1 MKNFRSALLAAAL
14 SLVVAAGSATAAQAT
29 TKIRV
34 GASPTPH
41 AEILKVAN
49 DVLKPQG
56 YELQIIEYSDYVQ
69 PNMALEGKELDA
81 NFFQHKP
88 YLDDFNKEKG
98 TKLVSIGTVHYEPFG
113 IYAGKTKSLDALKDG
128 AMVAVPNDTT
138 NEARALLL
146 LQSNGLIKLKDGAG
160 LTATRRDIAE
170 NPKKLKIEEI
180 EAAQLV
186 RALPDVDLAII
197 NGNYAILGGL
207 KVADALSAEKA
218 DSIAATTY
226 ANILAVR
233 AGDENR
239 PELKAL
245 INALKSDDIISS
257 CGQRISCFYL
267 CSQVYCAQ
275 TGTSALWDVTYE
287 PDVGAMNRF
296 LLISQQVVTFSS
308 TRNVRN
314 LNMRGA
320 CTMYIVG
327 IDIAKRK
334 HEAAVI
340 DGEGAVVIKPFSFTN
355 NCSGYNR
362 LLAMLAKAKLPLD
375 EVSFA
380 MEATGHYWLALFTR
394 LQKEGFRVQVINP
407 VQTNSIRSFYI
418 RQAKTDPR
426 DALLIAEVIRFGHF
440 SESTLHPE
448 NIYELRELCRGR
460 HAIVSMQ
467 ADVKRKVVALLDQVF
482 PEYETAFTNMF
493 SDTSMAILQT
503 CPTPKELSEMP
514 LEEFCHLIEVS
525 SHKRFR
531 MAKAQEL
538 QALARN
544 SFGFAMAGDVFS
556 TMIRLYA
563 KHLDFLKQ
571 QVREMDRK
579 IAEIM
584 DTLDTPI
591 TTITGIGPTLGAY
604 ILSEIEDINRFSS
617 AARLAA
623 YAGIDPTMRQSGEYN
638 GVRNRM
644 SKRGSPYL
652 RHAIWLAAS
661 SAVLHDPALKL
672 YFQKKRDEGK
682 PYMASVGHAC
692 RKMVSI
698 IYAVMRD
705 NKAYTPCIPNE
716 ISA

>member
-1 MKNFRSALLAAAL
+1 
-14 SLVVAAGSATAAQAT
+14 
-29 TKIRV
+29 
-34 GASPTPH
+34 
-41 AEILKVAN
+41 
-49 DVLKPQG
+49 
-56 YELQIIEYSDYVQ
+56 
-69 PNMALEGKELDA
+69 
-81 NFFQHKP
+81 
-88 YLDDFNKEKG
+88 
-98 TKLVSIGTVHYEPFG
+98 
-113 IYAGKTKSLDALKDG
+113 
-128 AMVAVPNDTT
+128 
-138 NEARALLL
+138 
-146 LQSNGLIKLKDGAG
+146 
-160 LTATRRDIAE
+160 
-170 NPKKLKIEEI
+170 
-180 EAAQLV
+180 
-186 RALPDVDLAII
+186 
-197 NGNYAILGGL
+197 
-207 KVADALSAEKA
+207 
-218 DSIAATTY
+218 
-226 ANILAVR
+226 
-233 AGDENR
+233 
-239 PELKAL
+239 
-245 INALKSDDIISS
+245 
-257 CGQRISCFYL
+257 
-267 CSQVYCAQ
+267 
-275 TGTSALWDVTYE
+275 
-287 PDVGAMNRF
+287 
-296 LLISQQVVTFSS
+296 
-308 TRNVRN
+308 
-314 LNMRGA
+314 
-320 CTMYIVG
+320 MYIVG

-340 DGEGAVVIKPFSFTN
+340 DGEGTVIIKPFSFTN

-482 PEYETAFTNMF
+482 PEYETAFTNLF
-493 SDTSMAILQT
+493 GDTSMAILQT

-514 LEEFCHLIEVS
+514 LEELCHLIEVP

-563 KHLDFLKQ
+563 KHLVFLKQ
-571 QVREMDRK
+571 QVQEMDRK

-591 TTITGIGPTLGAY
+591 TAITGIIEKKNPKARKALAIITYIIVMAFCCIVCYYSTMMVIKY
-604 ILSEIEDINRFSS
+604 ILSEIGDISRFSS
-617 AARLAA
+617 AAKLAA

-705 NKAYTPCIPNE
+705 NKAYTPCIQNE

>member
-1 MKNFRSALLAAAL
+1 
-14 SLVVAAGSATAAQAT
+14 
-29 TKIRV
+29 
-34 GASPTPH
+34 
-41 AEILKVAN
+41 
-49 DVLKPQG
+49 
-56 YELQIIEYSDYVQ
+56 
-69 PNMALEGKELDA
+69 
-81 NFFQHKP
+81 
-88 YLDDFNKEKG
+88 
-98 TKLVSIGTVHYEPFG
+98 
-113 IYAGKTKSLDALKDG
+113 
-128 AMVAVPNDTT
+128 
-138 NEARALLL
+138 
-146 LQSNGLIKLKDGAG
+146 
-160 LTATRRDIAE
+160 
-170 NPKKLKIEEI
+170 
-180 EAAQLV
+180 
-186 RALPDVDLAII
+186 
-197 NGNYAILGGL
+197 
-207 KVADALSAEKA
+207 
-218 DSIAATTY
+218 
-226 ANILAVR
+226 
-233 AGDENR
+233 
-239 PELKAL
+239 
-245 INALKSDDIISS
+245 
-257 CGQRISCFYL
+257 
-267 CSQVYCAQ
+267 
-275 TGTSALWDVTYE
+275 
-287 PDVGAMNRF
+287 
-296 LLISQQVVTFSS
+296 
-308 TRNVRN
+308 
-314 LNMRGA
+314 
-320 CTMYIVG
+320 MYIVG

-340 DGEGAVVIKPFSFTN
+340 DGDGAVIIKPFSFTN

-482 PEYETAFTNMF
+482 PEYETAFTNLF
-493 SDTSMAILQT
+493 GDTSMAILQT

-514 LEEFCHLIEVS
+514 LEELCHLIEVS

-584 DTLDTPI
+584 TPW
-591 TTITGIGPTLGAY
+591 TRRSLPSLASARPWART
-604 ILSEIEDINRFSS
+604 SS
-617 AARLAA
+617 ARSETSAVFPPRQSLPPTRGSIQPCGSPVNTTASETVCPNEARLIC
-623 YAGIDPTMRQSGEYN
+623 GTPFGWR
-638 GVRNRM
+638 
-644 SKRGSPYL
+644 
-652 RHAIWLAAS
+652 
-661 SAVLHDPALKL
+661 LHRRC
-672 YFQKKRDEGK
+672 FTIR
-682 PYMASVGHAC
+682 
-692 RKMVSI
+692 R
-698 IYAVMRD
+698 
-705 NKAYTPCIPNE
+705 
-716 ISA
+716 

>member
-1 MKNFRSALLAAAL
+1 
-14 SLVVAAGSATAAQAT
+14 
-29 TKIRV
+29 
-34 GASPTPH
+34 
-41 AEILKVAN
+41 
-49 DVLKPQG
+49 
-56 YELQIIEYSDYVQ
+56 
-69 PNMALEGKELDA
+69 
-81 NFFQHKP
+81 
-88 YLDDFNKEKG
+88 
-98 TKLVSIGTVHYEPFG
+98 
-113 IYAGKTKSLDALKDG
+113 
-128 AMVAVPNDTT
+128 
-138 NEARALLL
+138 
-146 LQSNGLIKLKDGAG
+146 
-160 LTATRRDIAE
+160 
-170 NPKKLKIEEI
+170 
-180 EAAQLV
+180 
-186 RALPDVDLAII
+186 
-197 NGNYAILGGL
+197 
-207 KVADALSAEKA
+207 
-218 DSIAATTY
+218 
-226 ANILAVR
+226 
-233 AGDENR
+233 
-239 PELKAL
+239 
-245 INALKSDDIISS
+245 
-257 CGQRISCFYL
+257 
-267 CSQVYCAQ
+267 
-275 TGTSALWDVTYE
+275 
-287 PDVGAMNRF
+287 
-296 LLISQQVVTFSS
+296 
-308 TRNVRN
+308 
-314 LNMRGA
+314 
-320 CTMYIVG
+320 MYIVG

-340 DGEGAVVIKPFSFTN
+340 DGEGTVIIKPFSFTN

-482 PEYETAFTNMF
+482 PEYETAFTNLF
-493 SDTSMAILQT
+493 GDTSMAILQA

-514 LEEFCHLIEVS
+514 LEELCYLIEVS

-538 QALARN
+538 QELARN

-604 ILSEIEDINRFSS
+604 ILSEIGDINRFSS
-617 AARLAA
+617 SAKLAA

-652 RHAIWLAAS
+652 RHAIWLATS